1 MKRIL
6 SILPLLLVAVLAM
19 GQREVSGVITAAED
33 GQPVIGATIL
43 VKGTS
48 TGTATDID
56 GRYTLTVPGNNAV
69 LVISYT
75 GFKTVEIAVGNRS
88 QIDVV
93 MESSVSILDEVVVTG
108 YGSQGRRVLTSAVS
122 SVGAEQ
128 IENLPTPSVDQMIQG
143 RAAGVQISANSG
155 TPGGGMFVR
164 VRGTTSITAGSDPLY
179 VVDGIPITTS
189 PLEAEGVGGQQTS
202 PIADLN
208 PADIQS
214 IEVLKDASATAIYGA
229 RAANGVVII
238 TTKRGKK
245 SQNSKVTLN
254 SYYGIQNYWKDPQG
268 QLVNARQF
276 EELMN
281 ESAVNNGGNPPY
293 PNPGSGAST
302 EWASLL
308 FRDNAP
314 MHNVDLSLSGGTDKV
329 RYFISGNQFNQEGIM
344 KNQEF
349 TRRSGRVNLD
359 FDATDKI
366 TIGTSVLY
374 SRTDRVRAD
383 NDDNIYGGLGGAF
396 FFPPNIPIYQ
406 PDGSLTKF
414 SIFENPVAVAEF
426 QDLNM
431 KVNRIL
437 ANVYGEWSIIN
448 GLKFKTSFSVDN
460 NNVKEDAYWPTQMN
474 EGAVVGGQGRSTV
487 TVDDNVIWEN
497 ILTYQKG
504 LGGEHYLT
512 VLLGQSVQT
521 SDFERTQATGQRF
534 PSNDF
539 RRITSAATQFSTSS
553 GTEWGISSF
562 FGRLNYDFAGKY
574 IVTVNVRRDGS
585 SRFGEDNRWGTF
597 PSIGAAWRLSQEN
610 FLKDNDLISELKL
623 RASYGITG
631 NQNGI
636 DNFAS
641 RGLWTGGA
649 NYTTTAG
656 TRPLQLANPELKWET
671 TRQIDIGVDLGILD
685 ERVVFSFDWY
695 NKYTED
701 LLLEVPL
708 PPTTGFSSQ
717 FQNFGEIEN
726 EGWEL
731 TINATPV
738 RNNNFSWDINFNI
751 AHNEGVVRKLF
762 APIEVYNRSPFR
774 YEEGVPL
781 FSYWLHEQLY
791 VDPANGNPVWR
802 TVNGN
807 STTEAFNPNRDR
819 FYVGNAQP
827 DLFGG
832 ITNTIT
838 FKGLDF
844 MMFWQYSFGNEQ
856 LHWNRFFQEHGGTR
870 NTGFMTSQL
879 DRWQNPGDITDIPRM
894 TAANYAGNLRPSR
907 FVEDGS
913 YIRLKNIALGYT
925 LPVNLTSKFGIQK
938 LRLYVTGQN
947 VITITDYTGL
957 DPELT
962 GPASNQLVQG
972 MEFYTFP
979 HARTFTGGITVS
991 F

>member
-6 SILPLLLVAVLAM
+6 SILPLFLVAVLAM

-56 GRYTLTVPGNNAV
+56 GKYTLTVPGNNAT

-75 GFKTVEIAVGNRS
+75 GFKTVEIAVGDRS

-179 VVDGIPITTS
+179 VVDGIPITTT

-293 PNPGSGAST
+293 PNPGSGPNT

-314 MHNVDLSLSGGTDKV
+314 MHNIDLSLSGGTDKV

-359 FDATDKI
+359 FDATNKI

-396 FFPPNIPIYQ
+396 FFPPNIPVYQ

-426 QDLNM
+426 QDLKM

-437 ANVYGEWSIIN
+437 ANVYGEWSIMN

-497 ILTYQKG
+497 ILTYQKS

-512 VLLGQSVQT
+512 VLLGQSVQQ

-597 PSIGAAWRLSQEN
+597 PSIGVAWRLSQEN
-610 FLKDNDLISELKL
+610 FLRDNDLISELKL

-738 RNNNFSWDINFNI
+738 RKSDFSWDINFNI

-819 FYVGNAQP
+819 FYVGNA
-827 DLFGG
+827 
-832 ITNTIT
+832 
-838 FKGLDF
+838 
-844 MMFWQYSFGNEQ
+844 
-856 LHWNRFFQEHGGTR
+856 
-870 NTGFMTSQL
+870 
-879 DRWQNPGDITDIPRM
+879 
-894 TAANYAGNLRPSR
+894 
-907 FVEDGS
+907 
-913 YIRLKNIALGYT
+913 
-925 LPVNLTSKFGIQK
+925 
-938 LRLYVTGQN
+938 
-947 VITITDYTGL
+947 
-957 DPELT
+957 
-962 GPASNQLVQG
+962 
-972 MEFYTFP
+972 
-979 HARTFTGGITVS
+979 
-991 F
+991 

>member
-48 TGTATDID
+48 NGTATDID
-56 GRYTLTVPGNNAV
+56 GRYTLNIPGNNAT

-75 GFKTVEIAVGNRS
+75 GFKTIEINVGDRS
-88 QIDVV
+88 KVDVV

-128 IENLPTPSVDQMIQG
+128 IENLPMPSVDQMIQG

-179 VVDGIPITTS
+179 VVDGIPITTT

-208 PADIQS
+208 PADIES
-214 IEVLKDASATAIYGA
+214 IEILKDASATAIYGA

-268 QLVNARQF
+268 QLVNAKQF

-281 ESAVNNGGNPPY
+281 EAARNNGGTPPY
-293 PNPGSGAST
+293 PNPGSGADT

-314 MHNVDLSLSGGTDKV
+314 MHNIDLSLSGGTDKV

-383 NDDNIYGGLGGAF
+383 NDDNIHGGLGGAF
-396 FFPPNIPIYQ
+396 FFPPNLPTYQ

-414 SIFENPVAVAEF
+414 SIFENPIAVAEF
-426 QDLNM
+426 QDLKM

-437 ANVYGEWSIIN
+437 ANVYGEWSIMN

-487 TVDDNVIWEN
+487 TVDDNIIWEN

-512 VLLGQSVQT
+512 VLLGQSVQQ
-521 SDFERTQATGQRF
+521 SDFERTQATGQQF

-671 TRQIDIGVDLGILD
+671 TRQIDIGVDLGILN

-738 RNNNFSWDINFNI
+738 RNSDFSWDINFNI

-819 FYVGNAQP
+819 FIVGNAQP
-827 DLFGG
+827 DFFGG
-832 ITNTIT
+832 ITNTLT
-838 FKGLDF
+838 YKGLDF
-844 MMFWQYSFGNEQ
+844 TMFWQYSYGNEQ

-913 YIRLKNIALGYT
+913 YVRLKNIALGYT
-925 LPVNLTSKFGIQK
+925 LPSSLTSKFGIQK
-938 LRLYVTGQN
+938 LRLYLTGQN

-979 HARTFTGGITVS
+979 HARTFTGGVTVS